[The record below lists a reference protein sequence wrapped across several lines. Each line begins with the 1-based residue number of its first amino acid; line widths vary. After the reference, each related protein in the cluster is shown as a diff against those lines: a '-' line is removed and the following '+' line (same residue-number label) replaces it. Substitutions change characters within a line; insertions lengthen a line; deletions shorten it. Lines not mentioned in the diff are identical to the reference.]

1 MRRRVALML
10 LLVLSGCV
18 KSEEPSL
25 APLPAS
31 AVASGMAAPRINGNV
46 GTPDA
51 IPPARVSLAP
61 ATSIAEP
68 ARQGATTTAGG
79 DISLDFADTDIR
91 EVVAQILGNILHVNY
106 TIDSS
111 VHGTATLRT
120 VEPLPR
126 SQLLSVLQTLLEQ
139 NGAALVTSGSIY
151 RVLPAKD
158 AVTASATATSATQA
172 GVAVVPLRY
181 ASAEQ
186 LATVLQPYVANGGKI
201 TAATGQNALVVSG
214 DPLTRETL
222 VQLVHAFDIDILA
235 GQSYVLLPVTTG
247 DAKDFAS
254 SLQDA
259 FRSQAHGPLAGLVQ
273 VVPMARINSVLV
285 VASQPSLI
293 RDVQRVYSLIERKER
308 DTIRSWHVY
317 YLQDSRANDVA
328 YILQQAF
335 TPNNVTAQP
344 SGNVT
349 GTPGPGGQGIS
360 TIGLNG
366 TMGGGLLAGGAGG
379 SPSGLGTGMSPNVGG
394 MGMAAT
400 APGATPSYAAGA
412 PATAQPTNPLLG
424 GLEQG
429 GGAANTEP
437 TAMRIIPNAQNNAV
451 LIFSTTQEEETVE
464 AMLRKIDILPL
475 QVRIDAIIAEVDLND
490 SLQYGTQYFFN
501 QGGLNGVLAETFPGA
516 AAGFRLVGNPS
527 SAQLALAAL
536 QGVTKVRV
544 LSSPEILV
552 LDNQPAQLQVGDLV
566 PYLTQS
572 SQSTITSNAP
582 IVNSINYMQTG
593 VITQVTP
600 RVNSGGLVTL
610 DIVQVV
616 SNVDNSVN
624 TQVSSPAFLERTV
637 QSRVVVQDGQTVGL
651 AGLIQDSATQANQ
664 GFPWMKDIPL
674 IGGLLGQQNN
684 SRTRT
689 ELLVLI
695 TPHVIHDQRD
705 ARALTEDLRDQMRNA
720 AAVPQQLQQ
729 LKPSGSPDPTESIRT
744 RLNLR

>member
-1 MRRRVALML
+1 MILRLVL
-10 LLVLSGCV
+10 LLLLAGLSGCA
-18 KSEEPSL
+18 KTEEPSL
-25 APLPAS
+25 APLPIGA
-31 AVASGMAAPRINGNV
+31 ATAGVAAPRINGNI

-51 IPPARVSLAP
+51 IPPTHVSLAP
-61 ATSIAEP
+61 ATPVVLPGGQRPAAAE
-68 ARQGATTTAGG
+68 G
-79 DISLDFADTDIR
+79 DVSLNFADTDIR

-106 TIDSS
+106 TIDPA

-120 VEPLPR
+120 VQPLPR
-126 SQLLSVLQTLLEQ
+126 SQLIPVLQTLLTQ
-139 NGAALVTSGSIY
+139 NGAALVVSGAVY
-151 RVLPAKD
+151 RVLLAKD
-158 AVTASATATSATQA
+158 AVTSSGLATSAEQA
-172 GVAVVPLRY
+172 GDAIVPLRY

-186 LATVLQPYVANGGKI
+186 LAALLQPYVANGGKI
-201 TAATGQNALVVSG
+201 TAETGRNALVISG
-214 DPLTRETL
+214 DPLTRDTL
-222 VQLVHAFDIDILA
+222 VQMVRAFDIDILA
-235 GQSYVLLPVTTG
+235 GQSYALLPVTAG
-247 DAKDFAS
+247 DPKDFAS

-259 FRSQAHGPLAGLVQ
+259 FRSQTHGPLAGLLQ
-273 VVPMARINSVLV
+273 VVPMQRIAAVLV
-285 VASQPSLI
+285 VASQPALI
-293 RDVQRVYSLIERKER
+293 RDVERVYSLIQRKER
-308 DTIRSWHVY
+308 ETIRSWHVY

-344 SGNVT
+344 SSSTTGNS
-349 GTPGPGGQGIS
+349 GNGAQGLRP
-360 TIGLNG
+360 IGLNG
-366 TMGGGLLAGGAGG
+366 TVGGGLLGGGG
-379 SPSGLGTGMSPNVGG
+379 GLPATGPGTGVAQGGLGTVPGTAVPG
-394 MGMAAT
+394 
-400 APGATPSYAAGA
+400 APGTEASPVGLQQA
-412 PATAQPTNPLLG
+412 NPLLG
-424 GLEQG
+424 ELGQTGAG
-429 GGAANTEP
+429 GPAAEL
-437 TAMRIIPNAQNNAV
+437 TAMRIVPNAQNNAI
-451 LIFSTTQEEETVE
+451 LIYATAQEEETVE

-490 SLQYGTQYFFN
+490 TLQYGTQYFFN
-501 QGGLNGVLAETFPGA
+501 QGGLNGILAETFPGVS
-516 AAGFRLVGNPS
+516 AGFRLVGNPS
-527 SAQLALAAL
+527 SAQMALAAL

-566 PYLTQS
+566 PYLTQTA
-572 SQSTITSNAP
+572 QSTITSNAP

-616 SNVDNSVN
+616 SNIDNSVA

-651 AGLIQDSATQANQ
+651 AGLIQDTATQTNQ
-664 GFPWMKDIPL
+664 GFPWIKDIPL

-684 SRTRT
+684 NRNRT

-720 AAVPQQLQQ
+720 AAVPYQLQQ
-729 LKPSGSPDPTESIRT
+729 LKPSGSADPNELIRR
-744 RLNLR
+744 RLDLH